1 MGKYFSVFAI
11 ISGFI
16 LFTLFSYSFAQQQ
29 ESCCDE
35 AEIEAA
41 QKQFYEDFKKAKDT
55 KVQLEKDI
63 DVLNKDILSLKE
75 TLLNKDNELA
85 NLEKE
90 YAGIIAS
97 LNLSEYDGKFLETE
111 GKINKRLGTPRDA
124 RKSYFDEI
132 SLSAAKC
139 LPKYSERYVLMK
151 ANLEKWEIDEAKKII
166 VTDEKVTQYTVV
178 KGDCLWKIASKP
190 EIYGNSKL
198 WVKIWEANKNG
209 VIKAPRHTS
218 KTIKNPDLIYPGQ
231 VLRIPSLT
239 EAEKKLFKSKTDDI
253 KKTRTKK

>member
-1 MGKYFSVFAI
+1 MGKYFSILA
-11 ISGFI
+11 
-16 LFTLFSYSFAQQQ
+16 LFTALLFFTLSGNSFAQQQ

-41 QKQFYEDFKKAKDT
+41 QKQFYEDFKKAKDL
-55 KVQLEKDI
+55 KAQLENDI
-63 DVLNKDILSLKE
+63 NLLNKDIVNLKE
-75 TLLNKDNELA
+75 TLLSRDNEIA
-85 NLEKE
+85 GLEKE
-90 YAGIIAS
+90 YAALIAS
-97 LNLSEYDGKFLETE
+97 LKLSEYDGKFLETE

-132 SLSAAKC
+132 SVSAARC
-139 LPKYSERYVLMK
+139 LPKYSERYALMK
-151 ANLEKWEIDEAKKII
+151 SNLEKWEIDEAKKII
-166 VTDEKVTQYTVV
+166 ATDEKVTQYTVV

-218 KTIKNPDLIYPGQ
+218 KTIKDPDLIYPGQ
-231 VLRIPSLT
+231 VLRIPALT
-239 EAEKKLFKSKTDDI
+239 EAEKKLFNTKTEKIKNKRSK
-253 KKTRTKK
+253 K

>member
-1 MGKYFSVFAI
+1 MGKYFSILA
-11 ISGFI
+11 
-16 LFTLFSYSFAQQQ
+16 LFTALLFFTLSGNSFAQQQ

-41 QKQFYEDFKKAKDT
+41 QKQFYEDFKKAKDL
-55 KVQLEKDI
+55 KAQLENDI
-63 DVLNKDILSLKE
+63 NLLNKDIVNLKE
-75 TLLNKDNELA
+75 TLLGKDNEIA

-90 YAGIIAS
+90 YAAIIAS
-97 LNLSEYDGKFLETE
+97 LKLSEYDGKFLETE

-132 SLSAAKC
+132 SVSAARC
-139 LPKYSERYVLMK
+139 LPKYSERYALMK
-151 ANLEKWEIDEAKKII
+151 SNLEKWEIDEAKKII
-166 VTDEKVTQYTVV
+166 ATNEKVTQYTVV

-231 VLRIPSLT
+231 VLRIPALT
-239 EAEKKLFKSKTDDI
+239 EAEKKLFKSKTENI

>member
-1 MGKYFSVFAI
+1 MGNYFSFRAVLTGFMFFTFI
-11 ISGFI
+11 IV
-16 LFTLFSYSFAQQQ
+16 SFAQQQ

-41 QKQFYEDFKKAKDT
+41 QKQFYEDFKKAKDQ
-55 KVQLEKDI
+55 KAQLENDI
-63 DVLNKDILSLKE
+63 NLLNKDIGNLKDM
-75 TLLNKDNELA
+75 LRSKDDEIA

-90 YAGIIAS
+90 YAALIAS
-97 LNLSEYDGKFLETE
+97 LKLSEYDGKFLETE
-111 GKINKRLGTPRDA
+111 GKINQRIGTPRDA

-139 LPKYSERYVLMK
+139 LPKYSERYALMK
-151 ANLEKWEIDEAKKII
+151 SNLEKWEIDEAKKII
-166 VTDEKVTQYTVV
+166 ATDEKVTQYTVV

-209 VIKAPRHTS
+209 VIKAPRNTS

-231 VLRIPSLT
+231 ILRIPSLT
-239 EAEKKLFKSKTDDI
+239 EAEKKLFNTKTENI
-253 KKTRTKK
+253 KKKRVKK